1 MHVLWFFRF
10 HTIEERVR
18 KWRYNVYSLSEI
30 RSLEISLYSEGVYYI
45 DYFFS
50 WYTGCT
56 DCLTYLTLSLLH
68 YTTSFVFWRP
78 IGFYTTSLALGETTQ
93 LVIVLDLYDV
103 TNLRFGSL
111 LLVYFGEAKSVMFDI
126 VLNRVFTVSWELVVE
141 VRMYLTAS
149 FFFIIGYFYNL

>member
-1 MHVLWFFRF
+1 
-10 HTIEERVR
+10 
-18 KWRYNVYSLSEI
+18 
-30 RSLEISLYSEGVYYI
+30 
-45 DYFFS
+45 
-50 WYTGCT
+50 
-56 DCLTYLTLSLLH
+56 
-68 YTTSFVFWRP
+68 
-78 IGFYTTSLALGETTQ
+78 LALGETTQ

-149 FFFIIGYFYNL
+149 FFFIIGCFYNL